1 MKSLLALIALC
12 AACSSNHPSDKKVT
26 SASDKFKSLQ
36 KAATPNLAEQNNPDR
51 QRLLCFADDI
61 SFEEAEAAL
70 FKQLEDSILK
80 GQFSNLH
87 ELLSSDYKGSSF
99 SINKVVSKKDLG
111 EDISYT
117 TFSTTDHSLDKK
129 RFSQDLKNYYKQFK
143 SLKNVRLE
151 ASHYKILKSQRLS
164 DMKPFE
170 ILADINLD
178 LKGIGVDG
186 KLREDRALLKARAS
200 KVNGKWLL
208 NSLNFNELLSF
219 SNSNPHFSELKLADA
234 GLDSMK
240 SYERLEAIRRG
251 GYTLALSDFNADSNT
266 DFLLGSFGKLQLYK
280 GKGDGTF
287 SEVKD
292 SGLEAHT
299 LVKSAV
305 WADLNN
311 NGLKDLLIVR
321 FVDMSS
327 EHFGE
332 YLKTESDE
340 TREKIDHN
348 KTPKLNSVVIY
359 KNLGNGKFKKA
370 SELSDGL
377 PTEHAMPATIADFN
391 NDGFLDIYI
400 GYPGVKDFTTF
411 TQDAKAKRGKK
422 AQGVYLNDGKM
433 NFFAKAMNKT
443 KKYEVFSEEN
453 MIYPH
458 SSIAV
463 DYNQDGHVDIVV
475 VDDRGNLSVAYKN
488 IGNAEF
494 EIDNKAMGFQNYGIG
509 MGLAVGDVNNDGKV
523 DMALSN
529 IAFNQRNRMARS
541 CALNWGQAVT
551 KDEDLQVR
559 SGLRLFQSMSG
570 KKFKDQTALSGLT
583 DVGDG
588 LGGVEFLDYNN
599 DGLQDIYVTNG
610 LWSGTDKSFDL
621 SGTFNRALRH
631 QVEEGI
637 YEGPVTTR
645 SFMMDILANYRN
657 EKGEAPS
664 MAGFQSNKLFRNLGN
679 GKFMEVGYLEGV
691 DSIADGYV
699 VGTADVNNDG
709 VIDIILRN
717 ADPGTKLVSYPPV
730 QIYLGKKSTTKSIQI
745 TLEGHISNRDAI
757 GAELIASVN
766 GMPIQVRQMIAN
778 NGTIQSE
785 QKLWFSLGKESSMK
799 ELKIRWPN
807 GRVQVL
813 KNLKP
818 GKHHIVEGNSL
829 AATN

>member
-1 MKSLLALIALC
+1 MKSLLALIVLC
-12 AACSSNHPSDKKVT
+12 AACSSNHSPDKKV
-26 SASDKFKSLQ
+26 SSVNDKFKTLQ
-36 KAATPNLAEQNNPDR
+36 KAASPDLANYQGPDR
-51 QRLLCFADDI
+51 QRLLCYADDI
-61 SFEEAEAAL
+61 SFEEAETAL
-70 FKQLEDSILK
+70 FKKLEASLLT
-80 GQFSNLH
+80 GQFT
-87 ELLSSDYKGSSF
+87 ELNEILSSDYKGSSF
-99 SINKVVSKKDLG
+99 FKNRASAAKSLG
-111 EDISYT
+111 GDISYKT
-117 TFSTTDHSLDKK
+117 LITADHSLDQK
-129 RFSQDLKNYYKQFK
+129 RFIDDLKKYYKQFK
-143 SLKNVRLE
+143 TLKNVHLE
-151 ASHYKILKSQRLS
+151 TSQYRISKSQRLS
-164 DMKPFE
+164 DMRPFE
-170 ILADINLD
+170 LVADLNLNI
-178 LKGIGVDG
+178 KGIGADG
-186 KLREDRALLKARAS
+186 KLREDRALIKIRAS
-200 KVNGKWLL
+200 KMSGKWLL
-208 NSLNFNELLSF
+208 NSLNFNELLTF

-234 GLDSMK
+234 GLGSMK

-266 DFLLGSFGKLQLYK
+266 DFLLGSYGKLQLFK

-292 SGLEAHT
+292 SGLEEHT

-327 EHFGE
+327 EHFSE
-332 YLKTESDE
+332 FLKTESKE
-340 TREKIDHN
+340 TRNKIDHN

-370 SELSDGL
+370 SELTDAL

-411 TQDAKAKRGKK
+411 SQDAQAKMGKK

-433 NFFAKAMNKT
+433 NFFSKAMNKN
-443 KKYEVFSEEN
+443 KKYEVFSEDN

-458 SSIAV
+458 SSVAV
-463 DYNQDGHVDIVV
+463 DYNQDGKVDIVV

-488 IGNAEF
+488 LGNAEF

-523 DMALSN
+523 DMALTN
-529 IAFNQRNRMARS
+529 VAFNQRNRMARS
-541 CALNWGQAVT
+541 CALNWGEAVT

-559 SGLRLFQSMSG
+559 SGLRLFQNMNG
-570 KKFKDQTALSGLT
+570 KKFNDQTALSGLT

-599 DGLQDIYVTNG
+599 DGLLDIYVSNG
-610 LWSGTDKSFDL
+610 LWSGTEKSFDL
-621 SGTFNRALRH
+621 AGTFNRALRH

-657 EKGEAPS
+657 ENGDAPS

-679 GKFMEVGYLEGV
+679 GKFMEVGYLEGA

-730 QIYLGKKSTTKSIQI
+730 QIYLGKKSASKSIQI
-745 TLEGHISNRDAI
+745 TLEGRISNRDAI
-757 GAELIASVN
+757 GAELTATVK
-766 GMPIQVRQMIAN
+766 GMPVQVRQMIAN

-785 QKLWFSLGKESSMK
+785 QKLWFSLGKEESMK

-829 AATN
+829 AASN